1 MTDTG
6 ILARDSVARRLN
18 RESFLLLGGTAALLL
33 QVAHPLVAA
42 GVDQHSDFRREPFG
56 RLLRTLDTTLAVVFG
71 TTAEARAALRRI
83 DRRHVAVRGTAADGR
98 PFAAQDPEL
107 LAWVQVTLVMTSL
120 RLYELVMG
128 RLADAERE
136 SYWQE
141 ARFFAS
147 ELGATADALPATF
160 LDAARYEQDML
171 ARTVIPDD
179 TAMAVAHDV
188 LHPVRWLP
196 PWAGWPLDAFTAG
209 LLPAPLR
216 TPFDL
221 RWRRRERLFF
231 HGSVVALRRI
241 VPLLPERVRFVPQ
254 ARRYAARVAEADG
267 VRVD

>member
-71 TTAEARAALRRI
+71 TTGEARAALRRI
-83 DRRHVAVRGTAADGR
+83 DRRHAAVRGTAADGR
-98 PFAAQDPEL
+98 LYAAQDPDL
-107 LAWVQVTLVMTSL
+107 LVWVQVTLVMTSL
-120 RLYELVMG
+120 RLYEQVLG

-160 LDAARYEQDML
+160 ADAARYEQDML
-171 ARTVIPDD
+171 ARTVIPDV
-179 TAMAVAHDV
+179 TATAVARDV
-188 LHPVRWLP
+188 LHPFRWLP
-196 PWAGWPLDAFTAG
+196 AWASWPLDAFTAG
-209 LLPAPLR
+209 LLSAPLR
-216 TPFDL
+216 TAFGL

-231 HGSVVALRRI
+231 RGVVVALRGI
-241 VPLLPERVRFVPQ
+241 VPFLPERVRVVPQ
-254 ARRYAARVAEADG
+254 ARRYAARMAAADG
-267 VRVD
+267 VMQG